1 MTRPQ
6 ILARELPHP
15 SELDEWDELDS
26 EARAR
31 QLEEYYVRI
40 DGCLRDEIEVAKIQ
54 AKKEFMQEVGTP
66 AAEDRLDDD
75 VVVLTHFKP
84 PPGCKPFAR
93 LADEGERWD
102 RNEQKILD
110 LKVDFFIETINRFE
124 NGTDSAKRTVIYN
137 WMEETLRGGSAY
149 QLLFPCQRKDTWHGS
164 TTQSR
169 SGPEITRLLL

>member
-1 MTRPQ
+1 
-6 ILARELPHP
+6 
-15 SELDEWDELDS
+15 
-26 EARAR
+26 
-31 QLEEYYVRI
+31 
-40 DGCLRDEIEVAKIQ
+40 
-54 AKKEFMQEVGTP
+54 MQEVGTP

-124 NGTDSAKRTVIYN
+124 YGAESAKRTVVYN

-149 QLLFPCQRKDTWHGS
+149 QFIVSVQTKGYVAWVYYSIKKWAGNHTPATLAGAFNDYHHKLRKFQCLGTLLANLEEEADKLNLEAENLKDDM
-164 TTQSR
+164 R
-169 SGPEITRLLL
+169 ITASHIRQ